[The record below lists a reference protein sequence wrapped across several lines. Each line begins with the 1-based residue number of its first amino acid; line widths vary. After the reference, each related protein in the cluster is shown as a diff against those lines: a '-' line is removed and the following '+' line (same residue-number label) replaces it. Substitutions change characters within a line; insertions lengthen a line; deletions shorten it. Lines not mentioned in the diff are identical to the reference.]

1 MFSLFDPTLFTDP
14 EALADYLRRQ
24 RRTGGRTSVSLV
36 SVAISVS
43 DGMQSTVVSW
53 TSDS

>member
-24 RRTGGRTSVSLV
+24 RRTGGRTSISLV
-36 SVAISVS
+36 SVVVSVS
-43 DGMQSTVVSW
+43 DGAQGTVVSW
-53 TSDS
+53 TSE